1 MDGDTKNIYL
11 HKDKNRNTVERV
23 KNCMTHDTW
32 RQDNDT
38 NYEATS
44 AHCDASP
51 AAVDSGCHGF
61 DLDCVAKAGKE
72 IIGDGAR
79 VAGG

>member
-1 MDGDTKNIYL
+1 
-11 HKDKNRNTVERV
+11 
-23 KNCMTHDTW
+23 MTHDTW